1 MSFIVVI
8 KELSLNIRLKKLFWE
23 ILLILAGTVAA
34 IVLAGV
40 EKNHFEWK
48 NCKKHFE
55 KFLIRDIEIRDTESF
70 LIWSSAKWPGG
81 ADILFGDKAKFE
93 ILSIRD
99 NESQLWY
106 SNLYRASS
114 LDKCCRG
121 KIVNVENEQKMSPG
135 ST

>member
-1 MSFIVVI
+1 MT
-8 KELSLNIRLKKLFWE
+8 R
-23 ILLILAGTVAA
+23 
-34 IVLAGV
+34 
-40 EKNHFEWK
+40 
-48 NCKKHFE
+48 
-55 KFLIRDIEIRDTESF
+55 
-70 LIWSSAKWPGG
+70 GG